1 MHDQRDAAAEYDPEE
16 PAREREEGRF
26 DEKLPENRPP
36 PGAGPCTR
44 RSLRRG
50 APSNYH
56 RSMPDTDPGPGR
68 AMKFFISLLTVV
80 YAGIAVVFGAGS
92 LCLLGLASVE
102 MWQAVAP
109 GSGAPIASRGA
120 MAIES
125 IGLITVSLMALE
137 MAQTVV
143 EEEVVRRVQVSAP
156 TRVRRYLSRFLVVV
170 VVALSIESLVG
181 VVEALHS
188 DPSDLP
194 RAASVAVGAAALLAA
209 WGVFVRLNRTVEE
222 LEPEGMSEAKR
233 EDAKVQ

>member
-1 MHDQRDAAAEYDPEE
+1 M
-16 PAREREEGRF
+16 
-26 DEKLPENRPP
+26 KL
-36 PGAGPCTR
+36 
-44 RSLRRG
+44 
-50 APSNYH
+50 
-56 RSMPDTDPGPGR
+56 
-68 AMKFFISLLTVV
+68 FIALLTVF
-80 YAGIAVVFGAGS
+80 YACIALVFGAGAI
-92 LCLLGLASVE
+92 CLIALASLE
-102 MWQAVAP
+102 LWQAVAP
-109 GSGAPIASRGA
+109 GSASIATRGA
-120 MAIES
+120 MAIEG
-125 IGLITVSLMALE
+125 IGLITVSLMSLE
-137 MAQTVV
+137 MSQTVV

-181 VVEALHS
+181 VVEALHN